1 MKRIKMSLSCLMLC
15 LCLLAGCGKEEETLV
30 EGTGIFYLNTEK
42 TGLVKKKY
50 TMKSKTKED
59 GVEELLEEMQKEP
72 DSIKY
77 ISVFPADV
85 KLEEWKLHGKSLDLY
100 FNVNYNNMNTAS
112 EVLLRAA
119 IVQTVTQVEG
129 VEFVAFYSAGQPV
142 TDNKGNEIGYLSKD
156 DFVQNIGTNLHS
168 YQKNVFTLYFV
179 CADGDKLKGENV
191 SVRYNSNMSI
201 EKVIVEELLDGPNG
215 KDLQATFPAD
225 TKILSVSVK
234 DSVCYVN
241 FDEDFLKIP
250 CTVDPNLMV
259 YSLVNSIVE
268 GGNVS
273 KVQILVNGEANV
285 KYQETIDFSQ
295 PFSRNLDIV
304 EGEK

>member
-1 MKRIKMSLSCLMLC
+1 MKKIISILFCLVLCML
-15 LCLLAGCGKEEETLV
+15 LLAGCGKEEEVLV

-42 TGLVKKKY
+42 TGLVKKEY
-50 TMKSKTKED
+50 TIESSTKED
-59 GVEELLEEMQKEP
+59 RIEELLKEMQKET
-72 DSIKY
+72 DCIEY
-77 ISVFPADV
+77 VSVFPTDV
-85 KLEEWKLHGKSLDLY
+85 KIEEWKLHGKAVDLY
-100 FNVNYNNMNTAS
+100 FDVNYNDMSTAS

-119 IVQTVTQVEG
+119 VVQTLTQVEE
-129 VEFVAFYSAGQPV
+129 VELVAFYSAGQPV
-142 TDNKGNEIGYLSKD
+142 TDDKGVEIGYQGKE

-168 YQKNVFTLYFV
+168 YQKGELKLYFV
-179 CADGDKLKGENV
+179 CSEGDKLKSKNV

-201 EKVIVEELLDGPNG
+201 EKVIVKELLDGPSD

-225 TKILSVSVK
+225 TKVLSVSVK

-241 FDEDFLKIP
+241 FDEDFLKNQ
-250 CTVDPNLMV
+250 CMVDPNLMV
-259 YSLVNSIVE
+259 YSLVNSIIE

-295 PFSRNLDIV
+295 PFSRNLDVV